1 MDGFVDDSGVGRG
14 LVSLDGVG
22 YVCGKGKGY
31 WRILLMGGGG
41 WDVNVC
47 LVYEQAGKVGRWC
60 LGRMYSR
67 AA

>member
-1 MDGFVDDSGVGRG
+1 MLDA
-14 LVSLDGVG
+14 LV
-22 YVCGKGKGY
+22 
-31 WRILLMGGGG
+31 LMGGGG

>member
-1 MDGFVDDSGVGRG
+1 MVRWVCVWERQGVLDG
-14 LVSLDGVG
+14 LV
-22 YVCGKGKGY
+22 
-31 WRILLMGGGG
+31 LMSGGG
-41 WDVNVC
+41 WDVNVF